1 MKKLLLIIIVIFIPS
16 LNAQNKMRIHK
27 NQMNKFEQLEKI
39 KLIEVL
45 DLDEET
51 TLRFFSRLNEHRNKM
66 NEFKLEAD
74 KIIDKLRIMINS
86 KNKKGEL
93 SKYINSYLA
102 LGKKVTE
109 TKNEFTESLSDILTE
124 NQIAK
129 FLVFEMKFR
138 EDIKGML
145 FKMRKGPNGMFH

>member
-145 FKMRKGPNGMFH
+145 FKMRKGTNGMFH